1 MSTDTVSTVA
11 PAVRQRLDTPQRS
24 VRTGD
29 AVLIACAGVAM
40 SVASIGS
47 LYLLRGVS
55 SGMPG
60 PLVHD
65 VLPLDELPNLAV
77 MPLAVYLPVFV
88 GMALLLGWLA
98 RSRGLGRIGSAVLLG
113 SVVGGTLFMID
124 TLSLFAIRQ
133 VPLNRAFWLTLHLRT
148 ISPPVLLAAGAGA
161 LFGRSAGPRHA
172 RLRVAFGWLAAG
184 AGILNL
190 LSAVIPH
197 GGGPLLLEGIFPAAV
212 PQAASAATVAA
223 GAGLLTVARGLSRG
237 KRRAWMAAELL
248 LASSSVLH
256 LLKGLDQPET
266 FITGAI
272 AIALL
277 ACRAEFDVAGDPASR
292 LPALV
297 WSGVFLLGT
306 YLYGAG
312 ALFVNR
318 SLVDQPWSPGFAVA
332 ATTRALLGL
341 GVHPSPG
348 VRPPFGTW
356 FPLSVGLLAALGA
369 TVTLEAWLRPW
380 RYRLQRQAHEHA
392 TADNLVRA
400 WGRDTL
406 APFTLRD
413 DKALFFSPKGDA
425 FLAYTV
431 RCGVALISGDPIG
444 PPGSGRETL
453 DAFIPFA
460 HAHGW
465 RIAVLG
471 ASGASLPD
479 YRSLGLRSMY
489 WGDEAIV
496 DTLAFTLEGRSI
508 RKVRQSVHRL
518 QRAGYRMQILPG
530 EQVNETLRTQLA
542 AITTTWAAGVSVGYV
557 MSLDGLD
564 SEAGRCALFAIG
576 FDQDGVPQG
585 FLHLAVHDREQA
597 LSLSTMPRLP
607 GTPNGFNEWL
617 ISGTAA
623 WARDHGLSR
632 LSLNFA
638 PFAQLFE
645 PAHGLGLGGRMLRR
659 ALLTLKS
666 RLGLQLDNLLRFAEQ
681 FRPDW
686 EPRFVVFE
694 RPFDLPRVGIAGLRV
709 EGYFG
714 KPASV

>member
-1 MSTDTVSTVA
+1 
-11 PAVRQRLDTPQRS
+11 
-24 VRTGD
+24 
-29 AVLIACAGVAM
+29 M
-40 SVASIGS
+40 SVASIGN
-47 LYLLRGVS
+47 LYLLRGVA
-55 SGMPG
+55 SGTPG

-65 VLPLDELPNLAV
+65 VLPLDELPNLAT
-77 MPLAVYLPVFV
+77 MPLTVYALVFMAMAV
-88 GMALLLGWLA
+88 LLGWLA
-98 RSRGLGRIGSAVLLG
+98 GRRGLSRIGSAVLLG
-113 SVVGGTLFMID
+113 SVVGGTLFLIN
-124 TLSLFAIRQ
+124 TVSLFAIRQ
-133 VPLNRAFWLTLHLRT
+133 VPLSRAFWLTLHMRT
-148 ISPPVLLAAGAGA
+148 ISAPVLLAAGAGA
-161 LFGRSAGPRHA
+161 FFGRSGPRRT
-172 RLRVAFGWLAAG
+172 RLRVAFGWLGAG

-197 GGGPLLLEGIFPAAV
+197 GGGALLLQGIFSAAV

-223 GAGLLTVARGLSRG
+223 GAGLLTVARGLARG
-237 KRRAWMAAELL
+237 KRRAWIAAELL
-248 LASSSVLH
+248 LASSSLLH

-272 AIALL
+272 AMALL
-277 ACRAEFDVAGDPASR
+277 ACRSEFDVEGDPASR
-292 LPALV
+292 LPALA

-318 SLVDQPWSPGFAVA
+318 SLVDQPWSPGFSVA

-348 VRPPFGTW
+348 VRPPFGAW

-380 RYRLQRQAHEHA
+380 QYRLHHQAHEHDA
-392 TADNLVRA
+392 ADLLVRA

-413 DKALFFSPKGDA
+413 DKALFFSPTGDA

-431 RCGVALISGDPIG
+431 RSGVALVSGDPIG
-444 PPGSGRETL
+444 PPGSGRETIG
-453 DAFIPFA
+453 AFIEFA
-460 HAHGW
+460 HARGW
-465 RIAVLG
+465 RVALLG
-471 ASGASLPD
+471 ASSASLPG

-530 EQVNETLRTQLA
+530 EQVDETLRTQLA
-542 AITTTWAAGVSVGYV
+542 TIATTWAAGVSVGYV

-564 SEAGRCALFAIG
+564 SAAGRNALFAIG
-576 FDQDGVPQG
+576 FDRDGVPQG
-585 FLHLAVHDREQA
+585 FLHLAVHDREQG
-597 LSLSTMPRLP
+597 LSLSTMPRRP

-623 WARDHGLSR
+623 WARDHGLAR

-645 PAHGLGLGGRMLRR
+645 PAQGLGPGGRMLRR